1 MKIEQIRQIVEV
13 AQVGSINK
21 ASQNLYIAQSTL
33 SSSIRAVE
41 EELHQEIFTR
51 TKKGI
56 EITEFGELFV
66 KYGMEILESYRH
78 IQAASN
84 LQYRN
89 GPNTSFKVSIYYL
102 LFANRLLYQ
111 MFNKYS
117 GQNIDFHYKNTPR
130 DRIISDVAHNI
141 SEIGILAMPS
151 IMKSQWLDLIYSY
164 GLEYYTLSIEP
175 IHILFGPS
183 CPLYQTEKT
192 SVTIDELH
200 NFSQITIIEQN
211 DLIKTIEAEISKTFC
226 PSTTIQLSDRDLLIG
241 MLRETNGYY
250 IATMNK
256 YAYLKEPYDPVI
268 KSLPVTACPF
278 HYEFG
283 MVKKQKAELSAL
295 AKEFIAMIRSSIT
308 GNIEKE

>member
-1 MKIEQIRQIVEV
+1 MKLEQIRQIVEV

-41 EELHQEIFTR
+41 SELHQNIFTR
-51 TKKGI
+51 TQKGI
-56 EITEFGELFV
+56 EQTEFGKIFV
-66 KYGMEILESYRH
+66 KYGMEILEAYQH

-89 GPNTSFKVSIYYL
+89 GPNSAFKVSIYYL

-141 SEIGILAMPS
+141 SEIGIMAMPS
-151 IMKSQWLDLIYSY
+151 IMKSQWLDLIYSH

-175 IHILFGPS
+175 THILFGPL
-183 CPLYQTEKT
+183 CPLYQSNRT

-200 NFSQITIIEQN
+200 NFSQITIKEN
-211 DLIKTIEAEISKTFC
+211 NELIKTIEAEISKTFS

-250 IATMNK
+250 IATMNQ
-256 YAYLKEPYDPVI
+256 YAYLKEPYDPII
-268 KSLPVTACPF
+268 KSLPVEACPF

-283 MVKKQKAELSAL
+283 LVKKQKTELSAL
-295 AKEFIAMIRSSIT
+295 ANEFVAMIRSTIT
-308 GNIEKE
+308 GNTITE

>member
-13 AQVGSINK
+13 AQIGSINK
-21 ASQNLYIAQSTL
+21 ASQDLYIAQSTL

-41 EELHQEIFTR
+41 EELHQTIFTR
-51 TKKGI
+51 SKKGI
-56 EITEFGELFV
+56 EITEFGKLFI
-66 KYGMEILESYRH
+66 KYGMEILESYQH

-89 GPNTSFKVSIYYL
+89 GPNISFRVSIYYL

-141 SEIGILAMPS
+141 SEIGIIAMPS
-151 IMKSQWLDLIYSY
+151 IMKSQWLDLIYSH

-175 IHILFGPS
+175 THILFGPS
-183 CPLYQTEKT
+183 CPLYQSNQT

-200 NFSQITIIEQN
+200 NFSQITIKEQN
-211 DLIKTIEAEISKTFC
+211 ELIKTIEAEISKTFS
-226 PSTTIQLSDRDLLIG
+226 PSTTIQISDRDLLIG

-250 IATMNK
+250 IATMNQH
-256 YAYLKEPYDPVI
+256 AYQKEPYDPII

-283 MVKKQKAELSAL
+283 MVKKQKTELSAL
-295 AKEFIAMIRSSIT
+295 ANEFIAMIRSSIT
-308 GNIEKE
+308 GTIEKE

>member
-33 SSSIRAVE
+33 SSSIKAVE
-41 EELHQEIFTR
+41 AELHQEIFIR
-51 TKKGI
+51 TQKGI
-56 EITEFGELFV
+56 AQTEFGKIFV
-66 KYGMEILESYRH
+66 KYGMEILEAYQH

-130 DRIISDVAHNI
+130 DRIISDVAHNL
-141 SEIGILAMPS
+141 SEIGIIAMPS
-151 IMKSQWLDLIYSY
+151 IMKSQWLDLIYSH

-175 IHILFGPS
+175 IHILFGPY
-183 CPLYQTEKT
+183 CPLYHSNQT
-192 SVTIDELH
+192 SVTIDELR
-200 NFSQITIIEQN
+200 NFNQITIKEQN
-211 DLIKTIEAEISKTFC
+211 ELIKTLEAEISKIFC

-250 IATMNK
+250 IATMNQF
-256 YAYLKEPYDPVI
+256 AYQAEPYDPII

-283 MVKKQKAELSAL
+283 MVKKQKTELSAL
-295 AKEFIAMIRSSIT
+295 ANEFVAMIRNAIT
-308 GNIEKE
+308 GNDAEK

>member
-41 EELHQEIFTR
+41 EELHQAIFTR
-51 TKKGI
+51 SKKGI
-56 EITEFGELFV
+56 ETTEFGKLFV
-66 KYGMEILESYRH
+66 KYGLEILESYQH

-89 GPNTSFKVSIYYL
+89 GPNASFKVSIYYL

-141 SEIGILAMPS
+141 SEIGIIAMPS
-151 IMKSQWLDLIYSY
+151 IMKSQWLDLIYSH

-183 CPLYQTEKT
+183 CPLYHSNQT
-192 SVTIDELH
+192 SVTIDELR
-200 NFSQITIIEQN
+200 NFNQITIKEQN
-211 DLIKTIEAEISKTFC
+211 ELIKTIEAEISKIFS
-226 PSTTIQLSDRDLLIG
+226 PSTTIQLTDRDLLIG

-250 IATMNK
+250 IATMNQF
-256 YAYLKEPYDPVI
+256 AYQTEPYDPII

-283 MVKKQKAELSAL
+283 MVKKQKIELSAL
-295 AKEFIAMIRSSIT
+295 ANEFIAMIRNSIT

>member
-13 AQVGSINK
+13 AQIGSINK
-21 ASQNLYIAQSTL
+21 ASQDLYIAQSTL

-41 EELHQEIFTR
+41 EELHQTIFTR
-51 TKKGI
+51 SKKGI
-56 EITEFGELFV
+56 EITEFGKLFI
-66 KYGMEILESYRH
+66 KYGMEILESYQH

-89 GPNTSFKVSIYYL
+89 GPNISFRVSIYYL

-141 SEIGILAMPS
+141 SEIGIIAMPS
-151 IMKSQWLDLIYSY
+151 IMKSQWLDLIYSH

-175 IHILFGPS
+175 THILFGPS
-183 CPLYQTEKT
+183 CPLYQSNQT
-192 SVTIDELH
+192 SVTIDELR
-200 NFSQITIIEQN
+200 NFSQITIKEQN
-211 DLIKTIEAEISKTFC
+211 ELIKTIEAEISKTFS
-226 PSTTIQLSDRDLLIG
+226 PSTTIQISDRDLLIG

-250 IATMNK
+250 IATMNQH
-256 YAYLKEPYDPVI
+256 AYQKEPYDPII

-283 MVKKQKAELSAL
+283 MVKKQKTELSAL
-295 AKEFIAMIRSSIT
+295 ANEFIAMIRSSIT
-308 GNIEKE
+308 GTIEKE